1 MERNERL
8 NGLPD
13 HLLLEIL
20 SLLPLKTAIAT
31 AVLSRRWRW
40 MWTHL
45 TDINID
51 ITSYPTYTHP
61 NSLGNVRSLV
71 QNVLPK
77 LASSPFIRNLS
88 FHLRYDGFENHDQDN
103 KGEDKYNTDNIVSW
117 YDWASL
123 HKNHLRKLRVLLDP
137 HVPGM
142 SFPVPPLWIF
152 QTPSLEV
159 LQLTPMWFILD
170 NDHDHVKY
178 RNSSFHLPN
187 LKKLFV
193 NLCCHDPW
201 ILEKLVSSSPSLEI
215 LYCSIISR
223 PAVND
228 NPIIVNLSS
237 RNLKRLEM
245 QLYNP
250 TDLVI
255 DAPKLEYL
263 SFHANKYGYYKMLS
277 SYKIS
282 FVDSPTAL
290 LTCSIS
296 PWTDHHGRDIFLP
309 SNLFTVIS
317 GVRSLTTADQNP
329 TPFIASTI
337 TFSCLTHLLFLVRRD
352 LNGLALLQQCPVL
365 EVLTFDLSEYLQPTK
380 HNWSLPDSAPQC
392 LVTHVKRIEILAH
405 RFVVGLED
413 MLLPL
418 LSYLLGNAE
427 VLELLKFTI
436 SPPRRDV
443 TGYSSANY
451 NELHL
456 IKELFKVP
464 RSSPQSQVEFY
475 SPDRS
480 VLAKKVVK
488 DDSCQPTP
496 NQFVI
501 NALIFGLA
509 MGEKKG
515 QKKQEFLWKS
525 ISILDFMPWRG
536 LEPPRS
542 LARGF

>member
-1 MERNERL
+1 M
-8 NGLPD
+8 
-13 HLLLEIL
+13 EIL
-20 SLLPLKTAIAT
+20 SLLPLKTAMAT

-40 MWTHL
+40 LWTHL

-61 NSLGNVRSLV
+61 NSLGNLPSLV

-77 LASSPFIRNLS
+77 LTSPFIRILR

-103 KGEDKYNTDNIVSW
+103 KEEEKYNIDNIVSW
-117 YDWASL
+117 YDWASR
-123 HKNHLRKLRVLLDP
+123 HKNHLRKLRILLKP
-137 HVPGM
+137 GPGM

-159 LQLTPMWFILD
+159 LELAPLWFMLD
-170 NDHDHVKY
+170 YDLDIKY

-193 NLCCHDPW
+193 NLYCHHPW
-201 ILEKLVSSSPSLEI
+201 ILEKLVSSSPLLEI
-215 LYCSIISR
+215 LSCSIYL
-223 PAVND
+223 PPTLND

-237 RNLKRLEM
+237 RNLK
-245 QLYNP
+245 QLVMELSHP
-250 TDLVI
+250 IHIVI

-263 SFHANKYGYYKMLS
+263 YLHVNKSSYRTTL

-309 SNLFTVIS
+309 SNLFSVIS
-317 GVRSLTTADQNP
+317 GVTSLTTADQNP

-337 TFSCLTHLLFLVRRD
+337 TFRCLTHLRFLVRRD
-352 LNGLALLQQCPVL
+352 LNETEDLKGLGFLQQCPIL
-365 EVLTFDLSEYLQPTK
+365 EVLTLDLSEYLQPAK
-380 HNWSLPDSAPQC
+380 HNWLIPDSAPQC

-405 RFVVGLED
+405 RFIVGLED

-418 LSYLLGNAE
+418 LKYLLANAK
-427 VLELLKFTI
+427 VLELLKITI
-436 SPPRRDV
+436 IPPRRDV

-451 NELHL
+451 NEVQL
-456 IKELFKVP
+456 IKEVFKVP
-464 RSSPQSQVEFY
+464 RCSPQSKVEFY

-480 VLAKKVVK
+480 VLAEEG
-488 DDSCQPTP
+488 
-496 NQFVI
+496 I
-501 NALIFGLA
+501 
-509 MGEKKG
+509 
-515 QKKQEFLWKS
+515 
-525 ISILDFMPWRG
+525 DFAPSMT
-536 LEPPRS
+536 S
-542 LARGF
+542 LLL